1 MSNLYLKRITVCFAV
16 ILGCFSPVSPQ
27 LRASSSYVHIVP
39 DQVVGTPMSGY
50 DRGYN
55 TRAVGLNDSLG
66 VRALL
71 LDDGRLRIAI
81 ISLDLL
87 GFNVDFDSGSGLLQQ
102 KLDGL
107 GVDRYMIVSTHT
119 HGAPKVLDLGNPY
132 RSDRSWPGDKSYVG
146 WVEERIITA
155 VDAATSLL
163 EPVTMAVGYGRVN
176 LAFNRRLVH
185 PNGTVEMIWG
195 RGREIDSKLLG
206 PTDPEVVVIR
216 VDRSNGIPLAIL
228 FNYACH
234 PVVLGAQN
242 RMLTGDFPG
251 YATRYIEKAFPKAKA
266 LFLQGAAGDIDPLID
281 VQNSFNPA
289 RLQGEELGR
298 EVVRISRSD
307 VEEIS
312 SSELVWKTFET
323 KFGRFNDSSSLLLVR
338 YGLLFLDEELA
349 LLALPGEPFIDHQI
363 RFKAW
368 SPFPHTLLVGYT
380 NGYVGYLPTLSA
392 YAEGGYGANY
402 GATMHLDPA
411 TGTIMIDAGLD
422 EINKYVWVKPPPKE
436 VAVGESVA
444 FEAIIHGDF
453 VEPDIEAI
461 YADLSELNG
470 SSRTYLTEIPSGD
483 WKLEAQIFPILP
495 SNNVE
500 IPLVKIAEDGMS
512 IPLLRHRISS
522 IPTANLM
529 IWMNRL
535 DSNWELVAG
544 DGTKWSVGN
553 VDGNSDVCIVDIQL
567 PEDNSLANYWSLDWL
582 PKRSFHVKNYSSLSF
597 DINVGLLTGVR
608 EPKMTLFVNDQAIN
622 LRNKVD
628 WNVAEW
634 QNVLIEFEELKKN
647 TRLDRIRFWGR
658 SEGRFS
664 IRDIELNLIKKLTV
678 VGEMQREHHVS
689 KPFFK
694 VSPNP
699 FNAETT
705 VEYGLDEDA
714 HVEIL
719 VYNSLGQF
727 VTTLIRGW
735 TPSGIHKISWKGS
748 SVGGKS
754 LATGIYLIRM
764 TSDRNTIPLV
774 EKVVILK

>member
-1 MSNLYLKRITVCFAV
+1 MSNLYLKRIIVCFAV
-16 ILGCFSPVSPQ
+16 ILGCVSPVSPQ
-27 LRASSSYVHIVP
+27 LRAAASYVHIVP

-55 TRAVGLNDSLG
+55 ARAVGLNDSLG

-87 GFNVDFDSGSGLLQQ
+87 GFNVDFDSRSGRLQQ
-102 KLDGL
+102 KLEGL

-132 RSDRSWPGDKSYVG
+132 RSDRSWPRDKSYVG
-146 WVEERIITA
+146 WVEDRVITA
-155 VDAATSLL
+155 VDTATSLL

-176 LAFNRRLVH
+176 LAFNRRLVR

-251 YATRYIEKAFPKAKA
+251 YAARYIEKAFPNAKA

-281 VQNSFNPA
+281 VQNSFEPA

-298 EVVRISRSD
+298 EVVRISKSD

-312 SSELVWKTFET
+312 SSALVWKTFET
-323 KFGRFNDSSSLLLVR
+323 KFGGFSDSSSLLLVR
-338 YGLLFLDEELA
+338 YGLLVLDQELA

-402 GATMHLDPA
+402 GDTMHLEPA
-411 TGTIMIDAGLD
+411 SGEKMIDVGLD
-422 EINKYVWVKPPPKE
+422 EINKYVWIDPPPKE
-436 VAVGESVA
+436 VAVGEPVA
-444 FEAIIHGDF
+444 FEAIIRGDF
-453 VEPDIEAI
+453 VEPDTEAV
-461 YADLSELNG
+461 YADLSDLNG
-470 SSRTYLTEIPSGD
+470 PSRTYLTEISSGD
-483 WKLEAQIFPILP
+483 WKLEAQIFPRLP

-500 IPLVKIAEDGMS
+500 IPLVKIVGDGTS
-512 IPLLRHRISS
+512 IPFLRHRISS
-522 IPTANLM
+522 IPKANLM
-529 IWMNRL
+529 IWMNRI

-544 DGTKWSVGN
+544 NGTQWSVGS
-553 VDGNSDVCIVDIQL
+553 VGENSDVCIVDIQL

-582 PKRSFHVKNYSSLSF
+582 PKRPFDVKNYSSLSF
-597 DINVGLLTGVR
+597 DVNIQLLTGVS
-608 EPKMTLFVNDQAIN
+608 EPKMTLFVNDQIIN
-622 LRNKVD
+622 LRDKID
-628 WNVAEW
+628 WNMAGW
-634 QNVLIEFEELKKN
+634 QNVIVEFEKIKQDA
-647 TRLDRIRFWGR
+647 RLDRIRFWGR
-658 SEGRFS
+658 SEGSFFVRNVG
-664 IRDIELNLIKKLTV
+664 LNLVKNLTV
-678 VGEMQREHHVS
+678 VGEMQKGHHFS
-689 KPFFK
+689 KLWLK
-694 VSPNP
+694 ASPNP

-714 HVEIL
+714 NIEIL

-727 VTTLIRGW
+727 VTTLYGGW

-774 EKVVILK
+774 KKVVILK

>member
-1 MSNLYLKRITVCFAV
+1 MSNLYLKPIIIC
-16 ILGCFSPVSPQ
+16 ILISLGSLSPVFPQ
-27 LRASSSYVHIVP
+27 LRAGASYVHIVP
-39 DQVVGTPMSGY
+39 AQVVGTPMSGY

-71 LDDGRLRIAI
+71 LDDGRFRIAI

-87 GFNVDFDSGSGLLQQ
+87 GFNVDFDSRSGRFQQ
-102 KLDGL
+102 KLEGL

-119 HGAPKVLDLGNPY
+119 HGAPKVLDLSNPY

-146 WVEERIITA
+146 WVEERIVTA
-155 VDAATSLL
+155 VDAAMSLL

-176 LAFNRRLVH
+176 IAFNRRLVR
-185 PNGTVEMIWG
+185 PDGTVEMIWG

-251 YATRYIEKAFPKAKA
+251 YAARHIEKAFPDAKA

-281 VQNSFNPA
+281 VQNSFEPA

-298 EVVRISRSD
+298 EVVRISKSD
-307 VEEIS
+307 VEIIN
-312 SSELVWKTFET
+312 SSELQWKAFEAN
-323 KFGRFNDSSSLLLVR
+323 FGRFNDSSSPLLVR
-338 YGLLFLDEELA
+338 YGLLVLNQDIA
-349 LLALPGEPFIDHQI
+349 LLALPGEPFIEHQL
-363 RFKAW
+363 RFKSW

-392 YAEGGYGANY
+392 YDEGGYGANY
-402 GATMHLDPA
+402 GDTMHLDPA
-411 TGTIMIDAGLD
+411 SGEKMIDTGLD
-422 EINKYVWVKPPPKE
+422 EINKYVWVEPPPEE
-436 VAVGESVA
+436 VAVGELGD
-444 FEAIIHGDF
+444 FEAIVHGDF
-453 VEPDIEAI
+453 VEPGTEAI
-461 YADLSELNG
+461 YADLSDLNG
-470 SSRTYLTEIPSGD
+470 SSRTYLTKIPSGD
-483 WKLEAQIFPILP
+483 WKLEARIFPRWP

-500 IPLVKIAEDGMS
+500 VPLIKMMEDGS
-512 IPLLRHRISS
+512 SAPLLRHRTSS

-535 DSNWELVAG
+535 DPNWELVAG
-544 DGTKWSVGN
+544 NGTQWSLGHFYG
-553 VDGNSDVCIVDIQL
+553 DSDVCVVDIQL

-582 PKRSFHVKNYSSLSF
+582 PTRPFDVKNYSSLSF
-597 DINVGLLTGVR
+597 EINAGLLTGIR
-608 EPKMTLFVNDQAIN
+608 EPKMTLFVNDQVIN

-628 WNVAEW
+628 WNLAEW
-634 QNVLIEFEELKKN
+634 QNIIVEFEEIKRD

-658 SEGRFS
+658 SEGSFF
-664 IRDIELNLIKKLTV
+664 IRNMGLNLRKNPTFISET
-678 VGEMQREHHVS
+678 QRNNHGL
-689 KPFFK
+689 KRFLK
-694 VSPNP
+694 VNPNP

-705 VEYGLDEDA
+705 VEYGLVEDA
-714 HVEIL
+714 HVEIS
-719 VYNSLGQF
+719 VYNSLGQC
-727 VTTLIRGW
+727 VTTLYRGW
-735 TPSGIHKISWKGS
+735 TSPGPHKISWKGS
-748 SVGGKS
+748 SASGKP
-754 LATGIYLIRM
+754 LATGIYWIRM
-764 TSDRNTIPLV
+764 ISDRDTIPYVKKVLV
-774 EKVVILK
+774 LN